1 VAAVLAEAKGSIVTT
16 FRICLTGSPQP
27 LLIDLPVSSVEE
39 LSHAAG
45 SSRFL
50 AGHMAE
56 PNEDGVCPGVMI
68 QTNRIQWAFEAG

>member
-1 VAAVLAEAKGSIVTT
+1 MAA

-27 LLIDLPVSSVEE
+27 LLVDLPASDIAE
-39 LSHAAG
+39 LTQIAA

-56 PNEDGVCPGVMI
+56 PDEYGVCPGVMI
-68 QTNRIQWAFEAG
+68 ATGRIQCAFEAG